1 MNKFAIVPFDQN
13 GYSTKTLIDI
23 HFLFPSK
30 QKKNIY
36 SKIGT
41 EYLFLFLLHSWI

>member
-23 HFLFPSK
+23 HFLFPKVVSK
-30 QKKNIY
+30 VDLANKCHKSTKNVM
-36 SKIGT
+36 
-41 EYLFLFLLHSWI
+41 